1 LQTSEINVY
10 NFIRAVFKFSRVQI
24 TKMLT
29 SVWVAAAAVGIM
41 GAVVL
46 IDGRPIAPAPA
57 APWWYKPT
65 QGNVLGPED
74 WHQVRTM
81 HQF

>member
-1 LQTSEINVY
+1 
-10 NFIRAVFKFSRVQI
+10 VQI
-24 TKMLT
+24 AKMSGLT
-29 SVWVAAAAVGIM
+29 SVWVATAAVVIM
-41 GAVVL
+41 GAGVL

-81 HQF
+81 HQFSIF